1 MEIQKNWYFDFSKDK
16 DRVKLNEF
24 IFLMRDVMTGIEN
37 GTLQNDVMKDVYI
50 KIVNPT
56 GNDYVIDKDCIDE
69 IFSRARKL
77 GIKYSISNK
86 L

>member
-1 MEIQKNWYFDFSKDK
+1 

-24 IFLMRDVMTGIEN
+24 IFLMRDVMTGIED
-37 GTLQNDVMKDVYI
+37 GTLQNDVMKNVHI

-56 GNDYVIDKDCIDE
+56 GSSAIDKDCIDE
-69 IFSRARKL
+69 IFRCARKL

-86 L
+86 R

>member
-1 MEIQKNWYFDFSKDK
+1 MEIQKNYYFNFSKDE

-24 IFLMRDVMTGIEN
+24 IFLMRDVMTGIED
-37 GTLQNDVMKDVYI
+37 GTLQNDVMKNVHI

-56 GNDYVIDKDCIDE
+56 GSSYAIDKDCIDE
-69 IFSRARKL
+69 IFRCARKL

-86 L
+86 R

>member
-1 MEIQKNWYFDFSKDK
+1 MEIQKNYYFNFSKDE

-24 IFLMRDVMTGIEN
+24 IFLMRDVMTGIED
-37 GTLQNDVMKDVYI
+37 GTLQNDVMKDVHI

-56 GNDYVIDKDCIDE
+56 GNSYTIDKDCIDE
-69 IFSRARKL
+69 IFRCARKL

-86 L
+86 R